1 MLILFYQIHR
11 RRHENLAGVICRKLD
26 CNERVL
32 SLYGRE
38 IDKREHRVADYEYHR
53 RDGGYKESQRAR
65 EIEHIARDAGAKRN
79 DEEIEYAENI
89 HLAVELH
96 LDRFHDNGDYRGY
109 YKRRYVRDYREGW
122 LRFVIGPKVKAMPYH
137 KRESAE
143 RDKLIL
149 VFRRNLFYAEQNVSS
164 EPEQKSERN
173 EPDIE
178 RLE

>member
-11 RRHENLAGVICRKLD
+11 RRHEYLTGVICRELD

-32 SLYGRE
+32 SLHGRE
-38 IDKREHRVADYEYHR
+38 IDEREHRVADYEHNR
-53 RDGGYKESQRAR
+53 SDCGYNKCQRVR

-79 DEEIEYAENI
+79 DKEIEHAENI

-109 YKRRYVRDYREGW
+109 YKRRYVRDYREGR
-122 LRFVIGPKVKAMPYH
+122 LRFVKRRKIEEMPYQ

-143 RDKLIL
+143 RDELVL
-149 VFRRNLFYAEQNVSS
+149 VFRRDLFYAEQNVAA
-164 EPEQKSERN
+164 EPEQQSERH
-173 EPDIE
+173 EAEIE
-178 RLE
+178 RVD